1 MVRWLL
7 DLVLAAALTALAG
20 VGFFMLDGIARIALV
35 LPLLMFLPGYGM
47 LSVLFPEE
55 SKLGR
60 ARRGRRPWG
69 SPDRRSGQGS
79 EDDYLLGNMERF
91 VLSIALSLALVAFTV
106 FGLNFTVGFGEPQ
119 RIAILLMGFTGSMLI
134 FALARRIVLP
144 PEERFA
150 LEFSAS
156 GIPTDAGFLSV
167 FGMSLLILA
176 ASAGGFVVLNPT
188 PDGGSSGL
196 AIVDQG
202 TFSGGET
209 ATYNGEPVTLSIQNT
224 YPSPK
229 EYSVVAKVGGE
240 RHGDPVTATVEPNSF
255 REVRFE
261 DMPGGD
267 ERITFYLYEGA
278 PPEEV
283 SRDTA
288 IAVAPI
294 GPSAS
299 QNAIS
304 VPAILAPV
312 QLPGGH

>member
-35 LPLLMFLPGYGM
+35 LPLIIFLPGYGM

-79 EDDYLLGNMERF
+79 EDDYLLGNIERF

-150 LEFSAS
+150 LEFSAA

-167 FGMSLLILA
+167 FGVSLLVLA
-176 ASAGGFVVLNPT
+176 ASAGAFVALNPT

-196 AIVDQG
+196 SIVDQG
-202 TFSGGET
+202 TLNGGVA
-209 ATYNGEPVTLSIQNT
+209 ATYNGEPVTLSIQNAWDT
-224 YPSPK
+224 SK
-229 EYSVVAKVGGE
+229 EYSIVAKVDGE
-240 RHGDPVTATVEPNSF
+240 RHGDPVTATAEPNSF
-255 REVRFE
+255 KEVRFE
-261 DMPGGD
+261 NMPEGG
-267 ERITFYLYEGA
+267 ERITFYLFEGS

-294 GPSAS
+294 GPSEG

-304 VPAILAPV
+304 APAVLAPI
-312 QLPGGH
+312 QPPGAH